1 MTASFPPQPQP
12 DIDVTRKPDSM
23 TETHAQPS
31 TVVTEPAPVYWD
43 PFDRDIAGDPYPV
56 YARLRA
62 EAPLYYNEK
71 HDFYALSRY
80 EDIDRALLDWK
91 TFSSSRGPI
100 LEIIKAG
107 IEIPPGTLLMEDP
120 PAHDIH
126 RALLRSVF
134 TPRRVLSL
142 EPQIREMC
150 TRSLDR
156 LAGLD
161 HFDLMTEFA
170 NEVPMRV
177 IGMLL
182 GIPEEDQQAVRDRAD
197 ENLRTEPGQQMR
209 VSDKAIPH
217 ADHFAQYIDW
227 RAEHPSDDLMTELL
241 RAEFVDTEGV
251 TRTLTKQEILTYVSV
266 VAGAGN
272 ETTARLL
279 GWLGS
284 LLARHPD
291 QRAELVA
298 DPRLIP
304 NAIDEALRF
313 EPTGH
318 AIARYVTTDVEF
330 YGTTVPAGS
339 AMMLLIASSNR
350 DADRWSDPDRFDI
363 HRKMN
368 NLRTFGFGTHFCL
381 GAALARLEAK
391 VALEEFLAR
400 FPSWDVDWDRIA
412 LSSTSTVRGW
422 ETLPIT
428 VG

>member
-1 MTASFPPQPQP
+1 MS
-12 DIDVTRKPDSM
+12 
-23 TETHAQPS
+23 
-31 TVVTEPAPVYWD
+31 PADPVYWD

-56 YARLRA
+56 YQRLRA
-62 EAPLYYNEK
+62 EAPLYYNDR
-71 HDFYALSRY
+71 HDFYALSRHD
-80 EDIDRALLDWK
+80 DIDRALLDWQ

-126 RALLRSVF
+126 RSLLVRVF

-142 EPQIREMC
+142 EPQIRQMC
-150 TRSLDR
+150 TRSLER

-182 GIPEEDQQAVRDRAD
+182 GIPEADQQAVRDRAD
-197 ENLRTEPGQQMR
+197 ANLRTEPGQQMQ

-217 ADHFAQYIDW
+217 ADHFAEYIDW
-227 RAEHPSDDLMTELL
+227 RADHPSDDLMTELL
-241 RAEFVDTEGV
+241 HAEFEDTEGV
-251 TRTLTKQEILTYVSV
+251 RRTLTRQEILTYISV

-272 ETTARLL
+272 ETTARLI

-284 LLARHPD
+284 LLARYPD

-298 DPRLIP
+298 DPSLIP
-304 NAIDEALRF
+304 NAIEETLRF

-318 AIARYVTTDVEF
+318 AIARYVTTDVELR
-330 YGTTVPAGS
+330 GATVPAGS
-339 AMMLLIASSNR
+339 AMMLIVASANR
-350 DADRWSDPDRFDI
+350 DEDRWSDPDRFDI
-363 HRKMN
+363 HRKMT
-368 NLRTFGFGTHFCL
+368 NLRTFGFGTHYCL

-391 VALEEFLAR
+391 IALEELLR
-400 FPSWDVDWDRIA
+400 HFPTWQVDLDKPT

-428 VG
+428 VS